1 VAPEGGIVHSY
12 DALNTYVTDRQ
23 QAREQA
29 ATTAR
34 TGRLLRRARTALG
47 ASGPAGSA
55 DTAAPVPTPS
65 VSFPVVAE
73 AATGAATG
81 TTRDPAVAVLRTAAT
96 AGDPRAA

>member
-1 VAPEGGIVHSY
+1 MHSY

-47 ASGPAGSA
+47 ATGPTGSA
-55 DTAAPVPTPS
+55 QVTPVPTAAPA

-73 AATGAATG
+73 VATGAATG
-81 TTRDPAVAVLRTAAT
+81 TTGDPAVAVLRTAAT
-96 AGDPRAA
+96 AGDPQAA